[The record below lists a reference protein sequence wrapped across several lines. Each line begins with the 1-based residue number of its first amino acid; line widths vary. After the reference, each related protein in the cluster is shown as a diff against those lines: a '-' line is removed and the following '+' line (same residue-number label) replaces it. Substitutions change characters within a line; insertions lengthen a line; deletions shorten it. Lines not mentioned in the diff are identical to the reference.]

1 VTEPLVPNSQAHSGY
16 EDRSPPE
23 LCQDGVSKSK
33 IGYVR
38 SSFGCRSPVPGVE
51 VRYRV
56 SKFDV
61 RCRSS
66 VLGVAVGGPRRASV
80 RAASGQCFVTSRVVR
95 VLVCGVIVR
104 WCRSVVSFG
113 GVVRWYRSVMSFVV
127 DVVGWRSRQSIVS
140 PGPESADLVSTSV
153 RRLVLSRRS
162 PAMLRCWCYCY
173 CCRCGGRGF
182 GWLIVGCVI
191 GSWKVEEARGKPE
204 VICNEMAA

>member
-1 VTEPLVPNSQAHSGY
+1 MP
-16 EDRSPPE
+16 R
-23 LCQDGVSKSK
+23 
-33 IGYVR
+33 R
-38 SSFGCRSPVPGVE
+38 GVE
-51 VRYRV
+51 VQNRVCEVQFRV
-56 SKFDV
+56 SQSSAG
-61 RCRSS
+61 CRSS
-66 VLGVAVGGPRRASV
+66 VSSVEVRCRVSQFGVGCRSWRPSESIGSSCVGAVFRYESGGEGSGVRRY
-80 RAASGQCFVTSRVVR
+80 
-95 VLVCGVIVR
+95 
-104 WCRSVVSFG
+104 RSVVSFG
-113 GVVRWYRSVMSFVV
+113 GV
-127 DVVGWRSRQSIVS
+127 VVGWRSRQSIVS